1 MPAEREARGG
11 RLPLPDRMSRGR
23 PVSLVLDGEVVQ
35 GYESET
41 VATVLIAEGFD
52 QTRTTVRGQ
61 PRGIFCGMGVCFD
74 CLVVVNGV
82 PNTRACM
89 TWVTDGMVVST
100 QQGLSATHD

>member
-1 MPAEREARGG
+1 VPAEREVRGG
-11 RLPLPDRMSRGR
+11 RLPLPAGMSRGR
-23 PVSLVLDGEVVQ
+23 QVSLVLDGAVVQ
-35 GYESET
+35 AYESET
-41 VATVLIAEGFD
+41 IATVLIAEGFD

-61 PRGIFCGMGVCFD
+61 PRGVFCGMGVCFD

-89 TWVTDGMVVST
+89 TWATDEMVVST